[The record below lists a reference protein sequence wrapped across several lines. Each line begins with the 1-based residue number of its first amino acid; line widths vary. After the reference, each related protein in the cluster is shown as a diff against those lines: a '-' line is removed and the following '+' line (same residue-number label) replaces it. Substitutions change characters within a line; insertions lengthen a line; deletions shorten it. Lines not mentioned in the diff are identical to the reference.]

1 MAKLVYTCFASLDG
15 FVEDARGGPDWYAPD
30 EEVWNYLNDL
40 ERPIGTYLYGRGMY
54 EAMLYWETAQV
65 DPGMP
70 QAAQREFIQ
79 LWQKADKIVF
89 SRTLESV
96 AMSKSRLVRA
106 FDPESVR
113 RLKTD
118 ASADASVG
126 GATLAGEALRA
137 GLVDELRIFTV
148 PMLIGGRT
156 RSLPTDFASTLELRE
171 VKTFTSG
178 VVFLSYTIA

>member
-30 EEVWNYLNDL
+30 EEVWSYLNDL
-40 ERPIGTYLYGRGMY
+40 ERPVGTYLYGRGMY

-70 QAAQREFIQ
+70 QAAQREFMQ
-79 LWQKADKIVF
+79 LWRRADKIVF

-96 AMSKSRLVRA
+96 EMSRSRLVRT

-113 RLKTD
+113 RWKDD
-118 ASADASVG
+118 ATADSSVG
-126 GATLAGEALRA
+126 GAALAGEALRA

-148 PMLIGGRT
+148 PVLIGGRK
-156 RSLPTDFASTLELRE
+156 RSLPADVARPLELRE
-171 VKTFTSG
+171 VRTFTSG
-178 VVFLSYTIA
+178 VAFLRYAIA